1 MMDDASNQ
9 KATQYLVSRLD
20 ATVVAGYDSQ
30 KAILVNLLRRTNVSV
45 CEILNDNVGL
55 LAVAAMHPFSRG
67 SIHIQ
72 STDPLLQPLIDPRY
86 CSNPLDCQVLVLQP
100 TPYYP
105 FLQDATVDTLMPAI
119 RSDIR
124 TEFHGSGATS
134 MLPLAQGGVVD
145 IHIRVYGTKNLRIV
159 DAGII
164 PLVPASHLQAPLY
177 AIAEKVGL

>member
-1 MMDDASNQ
+1 
-9 KATQYLVSRLD
+9 
-20 ATVVAGYDSQ
+20 
-30 KAILVNLLRRTNVSV
+30 
-45 CEILNDNVGL
+45 
-55 LAVAAMHPFSRG
+55 
-67 SIHIQ
+67 
-72 STDPLLQPLIDPRY
+72 
-86 CSNPLDCQVLVLQP
+86 
-100 TPYYP
+100 
-105 FLQDATVDTLMPAI
+105 MPAI

-145 IHIRVYGTKNLRIV
+145 THIRVYGTKNLRIV

>member
-9 KATQYLVSRLD
+9 NATQYLVSGLD

-72 STDPLLQPLIDPRY
+72 SIL
-86 CSNPLDCQVLVLQP
+86 
-100 TPYYP
+100 
-105 FLQDATVDTLMPAI
+105 ATVPILW
-119 RSDIR
+119 
-124 TEFHGSGATS
+124 
-134 MLPLAQGGVVD
+134 
-145 IHIRVYGTKNLRIV
+145 
-159 DAGII
+159 
-164 PLVPASHLQAPLY
+164 
-177 AIAEKVGL
+177 IARFWLKAFSSITNSSTRRR